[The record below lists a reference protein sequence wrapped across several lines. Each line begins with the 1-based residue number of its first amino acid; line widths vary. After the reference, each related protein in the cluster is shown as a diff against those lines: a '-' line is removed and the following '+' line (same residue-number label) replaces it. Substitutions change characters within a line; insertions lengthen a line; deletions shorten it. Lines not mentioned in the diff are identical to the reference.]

1 MKKSIIA
8 AAASALLALAC
19 VAGCASGTAS
29 NNQSGSDQGQETKTV
44 KVVASFY
51 PMADYAKKIGGDR
64 VEVVNLVPAGTEP
77 HDWEPSTDD
86 MKTLESADVFVYN
99 GAGMEKWVD
108 QVSDTLSN
116 DRLVKVEASQGIQLR
131 AGADEEQGQYDP
143 HVWLSPQNAKVE
155 MANIRDA
162 LIAADPGGKDVYEK
176 NYETYAAKLD
186 ELDQQYQQRL
196 SAVPN
201 KNIVV
206 SHQAF
211 GYLCDAYGLN
221 QVAIEGLDAESE
233 PDAKTMAE
241 IVDFAK
247 DNHVKVIFGED
258 LVSPKV
264 AQQIADESGAQCKVL
279 NPLEGLTDEQLA
291 AGEDYF
297 SVMEKNLDELVE
309 ALS

>member
-64 VEVVNLVPAGTEP
+64 VEVVNRVPAGTEP
-77 HDWEPSTDD
+77 HDWEPST
-86 MKTLESADVFVYN
+86 
-99 GAGMEKWVD
+99 AGMEKWVD

-162 LIAADPGGKDVYEK
+162 LIAADPDGKDVYEK

>member
-1 MKKSIIA
+1 MLNAVEHVNGEIA
-8 AAASALLALAC
+8 
-19 VAGCASGTAS
+19 
-29 NNQSGSDQGQETKTV
+29 Q
-44 KVVASFY
+44 
-51 PMADYAKKIGGDR
+51 
-64 VEVVNLVPAGTEP
+64 
-77 HDWEPSTDD
+77 
-86 MKTLESADVFVYN
+86 
-99 GAGMEKWVD
+99 
-108 QVSDTLSN
+108 
-116 DRLVKVEASQGIQLR
+116 
-131 AGADEEQGQYDP
+131 
-143 HVWLSPQNAKVE
+143 
-155 MANIRDA
+155 A
-162 LIAADPGGKDVYEK
+162 LIGMDV
-176 NYETYAAKLD
+176 
-186 ELDQQYQQRL
+186 
-196 SAVPN
+196 
-201 KNIVV
+201 
-206 SHQAF
+206 
-211 GYLCDAYGLN
+211 LN